1 MGMNIR
7 KKFSSQATVLG
18 MFLVFVVCSLATGVL
33 FQVTK
38 VKEYKKEIASIN
50 KQIEDTKVEIA
61 KLEKEKISHDLETS
75 ARNRLNMVKPGEI
88 IYVDI
93 KRR

>member
-1 MGMNIR
+1 MNIR
-7 KKFSSQATVLG
+7 KKFFSQAAVLG
-18 MFLVFVVCSLATGVL
+18 MFLVFVVCSLGTGVL

-50 KQIEDTKVEIA
+50 KQIEHTKAEIA
-61 KLEKEKISHDLETS
+61 KLEKEESSHDLEIS

-93 KRR
+93 KKR